1 MTTGTAYLLVDV
13 AGTDCALPRRA
24 VREILPLPRLWRPPA
39 APAPLAGFL
48 NLAGSAV
55 PVLDLAI
62 LFGLVRPAAGATARI
77 ALYRHLVLLHGESP
91 LALMVDRVRDFA
103 RVAPDQV
110 RPVADAATLNGCVAA
125 EIRIAERLVHGLAVD
140 RILLAE
146 EQARLAAQTRDA
158 QARLAEW
165 AA

>member
-1 MTTGTAYLLVDV
+1 MTAGTAYLLVAI
-13 AGTDCALPRRA
+13 AGTECALPRRA
-24 VREILPLPRLWRPPA
+24 VREILPLPRLWRPPGVPA
-39 APAPLAGFL
+39 ALAGFL
-48 NLAGSAV
+48 NLAGRAV
-55 PVLDLAI
+55 PVLDLAV
-62 LFGLVRPAAGATARI
+62 LFGLGRPEAARVS
-77 ALYRHLVLLHGESP
+77 LYRHLVLLHGEPP
-91 LALMVDRVRDFA
+91 LALMVDRVADVV

-110 RPVADAATLNGCVAA
+110 RPVADAATLNGCLAA
-125 EIRIAERLVHGLAVD
+125 EIGIGERLVHGLAVE

>member
-1 MTTGTAYLLVDV
+1 MVDV
-13 AGTDCALPRRA
+13 AGTPCALPREA
-24 VREILPLPRLWRPPA
+24 VREVLPLPRLWRPPG
-39 APAPLAGFL
+39 APAALAGFL

-55 PVLDLAI
+55 PVLDLAV
-62 LFGLVRPAAGATARI
+62 LFGLGRPVAARQ
-77 ALYRHLVLLHGESP
+77 ALYRHLVLVHGATP
-91 LALMVDRVRDFA
+91 QALMVDRAADVV

-125 EIRIAERLVHGLAVD
+125 EIRLGEGLVHGLSVD

-146 EQARLAAQTRDA
+146 ERVRLAAQTRDA

>member
-1 MTTGTAYLLVDV
+1 MVDI
-13 AGTDCALPRRA
+13 AGTECALPRRA
-24 VREILPLPRLWRPPA
+24 VREVLPLPRLWRPPG
-39 APAPLAGFL
+39 APAALAGFL
-48 NLAGSAV
+48 NLAGAAV

-62 LFGLVRPAAGATARI
+62 LFGLGRAATARA
-77 ALYRHLVLLHGESP
+77 ALYRHLVLLHGDTP
-91 LALMVDRVRDFA
+91 LALMVDRVADVA

-125 EIRIAERLVHGLAVD
+125 EIRVGDRLVHGLAVD

-146 EQARLAAQTRDA
+146 EEARLAAQTRDA

>member
-13 AGTDCALPRRA
+13 AGTECALPRRA
-24 VREILPLPRLWRPPA
+24 VREVLPLPRLWRPPG
-39 APAPLAGFL
+39 APAALAGFL
-48 NLAGSAV
+48 NLAGNAV
-55 PVLDLAI
+55 PVLDLAV
-62 LFGLVRPAAGATARI
+62 LFDLGRPAATRV
-77 ALYRHLVLLHGESP
+77 ALYRHLVLLHGEAP

-110 RPVADAATLNGCVAA
+110 RPVADAATLNGCVSA
-125 EIRIAERLVHGLAVD
+125 EIRVGERLVHGLAVE

-146 EQARLAAQTRDA
+146 EQARLAAQTKAA
-158 QARLAEW
+158 QARLSEW